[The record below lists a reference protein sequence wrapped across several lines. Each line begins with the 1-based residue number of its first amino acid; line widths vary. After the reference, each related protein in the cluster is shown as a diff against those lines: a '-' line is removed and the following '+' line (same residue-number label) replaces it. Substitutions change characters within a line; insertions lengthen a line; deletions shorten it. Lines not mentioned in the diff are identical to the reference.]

1 MRKVNVTK
9 LYRQLSREL
18 KDLPFAVVKDGEVVA
33 VCSEYTPER
42 PAGAIEPPDEQRP
55 DQGVF
60 MAC

>member
-33 VCSEYTPER
+33 VCSEYPVDVIKT
-42 PAGAIEPPDEQRP
+42 PDEQCP